1 MAKKLQVYYDNIL
14 FDSEIEKGYY
24 QILKEQQDK
33 GLLSQLQ
40 VHKEYIL
47 IPPFECKN
55 GTYSAMKYTPDFVYF
70 DEVKKEYVAVE
81 IKGFAR
87 PDFEIRKKLFLYQ
100 NQDIVYH
107 LITYS
112 KSTGYMEVADYK
124 KARKKIVIENEIERR
139 KKKQEERKERLQKK
153 KQRLLSRSNKYAEKK
168 IKGLKISEKE
178 QLAHDRDMDEFISIK
193 RELEKD
199 EVWNLLCY
207 Q

>member
-24 QILKEQQDK
+24 QVLKEQQEQ

-55 GTYSAMKYTPDFVYF
+55 GTYGAMKYTPDFVYF
-70 DEVKKEYVAVE
+70 DEVKKEVVAVE

-139 KKKQEERKERLQKK
+139 KKKHDDKLASLMKK
-153 KQRLLSRSNKYAEKK
+153 RQRLLDRLARYNEK
-168 IKGLKISEKE
+168 ITNGFKISAKE
-178 QLAHDRDMDEFISIK
+178 QLAHDKTLNDYIVIK
-193 RELEKD
+193 QEIAKLNEK
-199 EVWNLLCY
+199 
-207 Q
+207 